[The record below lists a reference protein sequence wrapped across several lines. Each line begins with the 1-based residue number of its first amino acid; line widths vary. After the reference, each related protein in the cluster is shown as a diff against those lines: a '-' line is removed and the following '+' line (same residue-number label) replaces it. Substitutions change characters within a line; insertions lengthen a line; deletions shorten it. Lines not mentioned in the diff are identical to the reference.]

1 MKKWEKEKF
10 ILGEFIT
17 TKSSLVTGS
26 SKIILSSFLQR
37 GVGLSRHFLISAVDK
52 PVSNTVP
59 ATTISSSRAT
69 RPNLV

>member
-1 MKKWEKEKF
+1 MGKSGKRKN
-10 ILGEFIT
+10 LYCEFIT